1 MRRLVS
7 AVQCLPNHLIVRITG
22 GNLLKIKIPRP
33 HHKLTESEPSE
44 EGLGVPVYMP
54 QVILVIRQVRPM
66 LGKCCCA
73 FHNNAQWQEDHAH
86 EQNVSSTPGTVLRL
100 WR

>member
-1 MRRLVS
+1 M
-7 AVQCLPNHLIVRITG
+7 QCLPNCLIVRITG

-33 HHKLTESEPSE
+33 HPKLTESE
-44 EGLGVPVYMP
+44 EGLEMPVYMP

-73 FHNNAQWQEDHAH
+73 LHNNAQWQEDHPH
-86 EQNVSSTPGTVLRL
+86 EQNVSTTPGTVLRL

>member
-1 MRRLVS
+1 M
-7 AVQCLPNHLIVRITG
+7 QCLPNHLIVRITG

-33 HHKLTESEPSE
+33 HPKLTESEPSE

-54 QVILVIRQVRPM
+54 QVILVIRQVWPM

>member
-33 HHKLTESEPSE
+33 HPKLTESEPSE

-73 FHNNAQWQEDHAH
+73 FHNNAQWQEDHPH